1 MTTDNRPDA
10 ARRAAIGVSLRGGRL
25 AYEGELVFDNL
36 DLDISA
42 GQFTCLLG
50 PSGVG
55 KSSLLRLIAAIAPE
69 ATADRLTASDGAP
82 LAGRV
87 AYMDQRD
94 LLLPWL
100 DVLGNVTLGARLR
113 GERADV
119 DRARH
124 LLDRVDLPD
133 AIHKRPAELSGG
145 MRQRAALVRTLMED
159 RPVVLMDEP
168 FSSVDALSR
177 LRLQDLAADL
187 LTDRTVLMVTHDP
200 LEAIRVS
207 HRIQILSGTPARLS
221 DSVKPGGTPPRAPDD
236 DAVQHHVG
244 DLLRRLSQ
252 SGGAV

>member
-10 ARRAAIGVSLRGGRL
+10 VRRAAIGVSLRGGRL

-221 DSVKPGGTPPRAPDD
+221 DPVEPGGTSPRAPDD

-252 SGGAV
+252 SSGTV